1 MNYNKCIE
9 LYNILS
15 KKYKDLNW
23 WPVDQKYHEK
33 NKTDP
38 RFEII
43 IGAILTQNTAWSNVE
58 KALENLKEKNKL
70 DIESITQSETKE
82 LREMIKPSGFFNQK
96 ADRLKTI
103 SFHLAE
109 EYNLNLDNLFNKD
122 LRELRA
128 ELLSLNGIG
137 PETADSILLYAG
149 EKPVF
154 VVDAYTKRL
163 CQRLPIDVEIDYDSI
178 QKHFEKELSKKYSG
192 EELIEVYNQFHAQIV
207 IFAKEFCRK
216 KPVCSNC
223 PLSSICDY
231 TNKLL

>member
-1 MNYNKCIE
+1 MSNNKCIE
-9 LYNILS
+9 LYNLLS

-23 WPVDQKYHEK
+23 WPVDHKYHEK

-70 DIESITQSETKE
+70 DIKSIIQSETKG
-82 LREMIKPSGFFNQK
+82 LRELIRPSGFFNQK

-103 SFHLAE
+103 SIHIAE
-109 EYNLNLDNLFNKD
+109 KYNRNLDNFFNKD
-122 LRELRA
+122 LRELRT

-163 CQRLPIDVEIDYDSI
+163 CQRIPINVEIDYNSL
-178 QKHFEKELSKKYSG
+178 QKHFEEELTKKYSG
-192 EELIEVYNQFHAQIV
+192 QELIQTYNQLHALIV
-207 IFAKEFCRK
+207 ILAKDFCRK
-216 KPVCSNC
+216 KPTCKDC
-223 PLSSICDY
+223 PLLEKCSYPD
-231 TNKLL
+231 KLF